1 MANTIESDKIFIK
14 SIFEMWYRIPEYQ
27 RPYVWGTDQIN
38 DLLDDVSFAQQQ
50 NKDSEYFLGSI
61 VFQKKQIHSSDGS
74 EYTENDLLDGQQR
87 LTTLFLL
94 TAVIRD
100 ITDNKI
106 RKATCQKS
114 IFQEANPDD
123 NIPERLR
130 IVFDI
135 RDEVRDF
142 IDKYVKEENG
152 TKKDKLKELSKNSK
166 DLSIKNM
173 ATAILEMHKY
183 FRNSEISIDEFFPYF
198 RNKVLMIYVASE
210 ELEDAFKLFTIMNDR
225 GIKLRN
231 SDILKAMNL
240 REISD
245 DTKRNNYAKDWED
258 IESYFEENFDTFLA
272 HLRTV
277 LVKDKARLNLLD
289 EFEKNI
295 YAPTKYDRETKTY
308 TKLVPLLNKGEDT
321 FEYIKKYKQYY
332 IELFD
337 TSHYDEYS
345 SYKFDNLLTVMRATL
360 PADFWIS
367 PLLRFYDKFGN
378 EKLFDFLKKLDNKF
392 SYDWIIQYTPTTRLE
407 NMGKIIDRIGS
418 VSSTD
423 ELFESNVFDVEEHK
437 LLNILE
443 EDIYGR
449 RFARYILYK
458 LDYLY
463 SGEDEK
469 MSVPKTISVE
479 HILPQNPKEGSQ
491 WKKDFTDIQIE
502 ENKHKIGNLVLI
514 SRRKNSSQGNLDYDK
529 KKEKYFQKNID
540 LFRNSLRILTLNDTW
555 TPKELEENQR
565 SVIEE
570 LKKHYC

>member
-27 RPYVWGTDQIN
+27 RPYVWGIDQIN
-38 DLLDDVSFAQQQ
+38 DLLDDISFAQQQ

-61 VFQKKQIHSSDGS
+61 VFQKKLIVSNDGS

-100 ITDNKI
+100 ITDNKT
-106 RKATCQKS
+106 RKTTCQNS

-142 IDKYVKEENG
+142 IDQYVKAEDG
-152 TKKDKLKELSKNSK
+152 TKKEKLNDLSQNSK

-173 ATAILEMHKY
+173 ATAILEIHKY
-183 FRNSEISIDEFFPYF
+183 FKNNDISINDFFPYF

-258 IESYFEENFDTFLA
+258 IESYFEENFDVFLS

-295 YAPTKYDRETKTY
+295 YAPTKYNRETKVY
-308 TKLVPLLNKGEDT
+308 TKLPPLLKKGEET
-321 FEYIKKYKQYY
+321 FDYIKKYKQYY
-332 IELFD
+332 IELFE

-345 SYKFDNLLTVMRATL
+345 SYKFDNLLTVMKSTL

-367 PLLRFYDKFGN
+367 PLLRFYDKFN
-378 EKLFDFLKKLDNKF
+378 NDRLFEFLKKLDNKF
-392 SYDWIIQYTPTTRLE
+392 SYDWIIQYTPTTRIE
-407 NMGKIIDRIGS
+407 NMGKIINKIDS
-418 VSSTD
+418 VKSVD
-423 ELFESNVFDVEEHK
+423 ELFESDIFEVEESK
-437 LLNILE
+437 LLNILN
-443 EDIYGR
+443 EDIYSR
-449 RFARYILYK
+449 RFARYVLYK

-463 SGEDEK
+463 SGKDEK

-479 HILPQNPKEGSQ
+479 HVLPQNPKDNSQ
-491 WKKDFTDIQIE
+491 WKKDFTDIEIE

-540 LFRNSLRILTLNDTW
+540 LFRNSIRILTLNDSW
-555 TPKELEENQR
+555 TLETLQENQT
-565 SVIEE
+565 SVIKT
-570 LKKHYC
+570 LRTHYC

>member
-14 SIFEMWYRIPEYQ
+14 SIFEKWYRIPEYQ
-27 RPYVWGTDQIN
+27 RPYVWGVDQIN
-38 DLLDDVSFAQQQ
+38 DLLDDISFAQQQ

-61 VFQKKQIHSSDGS
+61 VFQKKLIKNSDGT
-74 EYTENDLLDGQQR
+74 EYIENDLLDGQQR
-87 LTTLFLL
+87 LTTLLLL

-100 ITDNKI
+100 ITENKT
-106 RKATCQKS
+106 RKITCQKS

-123 NIPERLR
+123 NVPERLR

-142 IDKYVKEENG
+142 INNYVKEDGG
-152 TKKDKLKELSKNSK
+152 TKKEDLNDLAQSLK

-183 FRNSEISIDEFFPYF
+183 FKNNEISIDDFFPYF

-240 REISD
+240 REVTD
-245 DTKRNNYAKDWED
+245 DTKRNNYAKNWED
-258 IESYFEENFDTFLA
+258 IESYFEEDFDVFLS
-272 HLRTV
+272 HLRTI

-295 YAPTKYDRETKTY
+295 YSPSKYNRETKTY
-308 TKLVPLLNKGEDT
+308 TKLPPLLNKGEET
-321 FEYIKKYKQYY
+321 FKYINKYKQYY

-337 TSHYDEYS
+337 TSHYDQYS
-345 SYKFDNLLTVMRATL
+345 SYKLDNLLTVMKATL

-367 PLLRFYDKFGN
+367 PLLRFYDKF
-378 EKLFDFLKKLDNKF
+378 KKDRLFEFLKKLDNKF
-392 SYDWIIQYTPTTRLE
+392 SYDWIIQFTPTTRIE
-407 NMGKIIDRIGS
+407 NMAKIISQIDLVQS
-418 VSSTD
+418 VD
-423 ELFESNVFDVEEHK
+423 DLFASDVFEVNENK
-437 LLNILE
+437 LINILRD
-443 EDIYGR
+443 DIYGR
-449 RFARYILYK
+449 RFARYVLYK

-463 SGEDEK
+463 SSKDDK
-469 MSVPKTISVE
+469 MNIPKTISVE
-479 HILPQNPKEGSQ
+479 HILPQNPKDGSQ
-491 WKKDFTDIQIE
+491 WKKDFTDIQIDD
-502 ENKHKIGNLVLI
+502 NKHKIGNLVLI
-514 SRRKNSSQGNLDYDK
+514 SRSKNSSQGNLDYDK

-555 TPKELEENQR
+555 TPEKLQENQKN
-565 SVIEE
+565 VIEK
-570 LKKHYC
+570 LRTYYC

>member
-27 RPYVWGTDQIN
+27 RPYVWESDQIN
-38 DLLDDVSFAQQQ
+38 DLLDDISFAQQQ

-61 VFQKKQIHSSDGS
+61 VFQKKLIKNNDGA
-74 EYTENDLLDGQQR
+74 EYIENDLLDGQQR

-100 ITDNKI
+100 ITENTT
-106 RKATCQKS
+106 RRTTCQKS

-135 RDEVRDF
+135 RNEVRDF
-142 IDKYVKEENG
+142 IDIYIKEVDG
-152 TKKDKLKELSKNSK
+152 TKNEKLNELAMNSK
-166 DLSIKNM
+166 DLSIRNM

-183 FRNSEISIDEFFPYF
+183 FKNNEISIDDFFPYF

-210 ELEDAFKLFTIMNDR
+210 ELEDAFKLFTIMNNR

-240 REISD
+240 REVGD
-245 DTKRNNYAKDWED
+245 DTKRNIYAKKWES
-258 IESYFEENFDTFLA
+258 IENYFEEDFDVFLS
-272 HLRTV
+272 HLRTI

-295 YAPTKYDRETKTY
+295 YGPSKYDRETKTY
-308 TKLVPLLNKGEDT
+308 TKLLPLLIKGEET
-321 FEYIKKYKQYY
+321 FKYIDKYKQYY
-332 IELFD
+332 VELFD
-337 TSHYDEYS
+337 NSHYDEYS
-345 SYKFDNLLTVMRATL
+345 SYKLDNLLTVMQATL

-367 PLLRFYDKFGN
+367 PLLRFYDKFKKDRLL
-378 EKLFDFLKKLDNKF
+378 EFLKKLDNKF
-392 SYDWIIQYTPTTRLE
+392 SYDWIIQLTPTTRIE
-407 NMGKIIDRIGS
+407 NMTKIISKIDSIQNIN
-418 VSSTD
+418 D
-423 ELFESNVFDVEEHK
+423 LFTSDVFDINEND
-437 LLNILE
+437 LINILK

-449 RFARYILYK
+449 RFTRYVLYK

-463 SGEDEK
+463 SSKDEK
-469 MSVPKTISVE
+469 MNIPKTISVE
-479 HILPQNPKEGSQ
+479 HILPQNPKNESQ

-502 ENKHKIGNLVLI
+502 NNKHKIGNLVLI
-514 SRRKNSSQGNLDYDK
+514 SRSKNSSQGNLDYDK

-540 LFRNSLRILTLNDTW
+540 LFRNSIRVLTQNDTW
-555 TPKELEENQR
+555 TLEKLQKNQENVIKELCTYY
-565 SVIEE
+565 S
-570 LKKHYC
+570 